1 MYFAFNN
8 NLIERFELHN
18 YNIFLINR
26 EDVIKIAFLFF
37 IYKIYYNWLTNLKI
51 SYFFKNVHPHFMEQ
65 MYHVMLSL
73 NYYISL
79 QL

>member
-26 EDVIKIAFLFF
+26 EDVIEITFLFF

-51 SYFFKNVHPHFMEQ
+51 SYFFKKCSPSFYGTNVSCYVKFKLL
-65 MYHVMLSL
+65 Y
-73 NYYISL
+73 
-79 QL
+79 

>member
-1 MYFAFNN
+1 MLSKL
-8 NLIERFELHN
+8 LI
-18 YNIFLINR
+18 Y
-26 EDVIKIAFLFF
+26 FF

-79 QL
+79 QLQHFFFFSNISMIPNLLKPAF

>member
-1 MYFAFNN
+1 MLSKL
-8 NLIERFELHN
+8 LI
-18 YNIFLINR
+18 Y
-26 EDVIKIAFLFF
+26 FF
-37 IYKIYYNWLTNLKI
+37 IYKIYYNWLINLKI